1 MTAQNTLVGQHPTP
15 RQPFQTLGEPP
26 PATTAKDA
34 SPYDPLS
41 PLNQKILSLNVYFDD
56 HVGRP
61 AGMAW
66 GWAVPYQA
74 RLHIR
79 NFFRNTAEPKNFV
92 NCMLQKRFRDAGI
105 TVERFSLNST
115 LGAGGFFD
123 VAYNWFG
130 LERKPTDFGLT
141 AAHHS
146 VKYGPYLMAPVGG
159 PTSLRDAAGEAV
171 DGPLNLLS
179 ILAYVV
185 PTLGLLP
192 VTASLG
198 LIAAVNER
206 SLRLESFDDVDRY
219 SVDLYGAVQDG
230 YYQRRSHDQARPE
243 SRD

>member
-1 MTAQNTLVGQHPTP
+1 
-15 RQPFQTLGEPP
+15 
-26 PATTAKDA
+26 
-34 SPYDPLS
+34 
-41 PLNQKILSLNVYFDD
+41 
-56 HVGRP
+56 
-61 AGMAW
+61 MAW
-66 GWAVPYQA
+66 GRVVPYQA

-92 NCMLQKRFRDAGI
+92 NCVLQRRFRDAGI
-105 TVERFSLNST
+105 TAERFSLNST

-123 VAYNWFG
+123 VAQLWFG

-159 PTSLRDAAGEAV
+159 PTSLRDAAGSAV

-185 PTLGLLP
+185 PAIGLLP

-230 YYQRRSHDQARPE
+230 YFQRRNHDQAPPGSSE
-243 SRD
+243 